1 MTAELHPQPTFALWE
16 SILDTGSFEEVYET
30 LATVVAQLE
39 EARLSLE
46 DSLACY
52 ELGVRLAARCEQ
64 FLDEAELRISR
75 LDELSPGSGDTEESE
90 FDNDD
95 DMIPF

>member
-1 MTAELHPQPTFALWE
+1 MTADLHPQPTFALWE
-16 SILDTGSFEEVYET
+16 SILENGSFEDVYEA

-39 EARLSLE
+39 EAQLSLE

-64 FLDEAELRISR
+64 FLEEAELRISR
-75 LDELSPGSGDTEESE
+75 LDEMSPGAEHNDESAYA
-90 FDNDD
+90 ND

>member
-1 MTAELHPQPTFALWE
+1 MTAELRPQPTFELWE
-16 SILDTGSFEEVYET
+16 SVLENGSFEEVYEALT
-30 LATVVAQLE
+30 TVVAQLE
-39 EARLSLE
+39 ESQLSLE

-64 FLDEAELRISR
+64 FLEEAELRISR
-75 LDELSPGSGDTEESE
+75 LDELSPDVDENDESAYA
-90 FDNDD
+90 ND

>member
-1 MTAELHPQPTFALWE
+1 MTVEPQPQPTFALWE
-16 SILDTGSFEEVYET
+16 AMLDNGSFEEVYET

-39 EARLSLE
+39 EAQLSLE

-64 FLDEAELRISR
+64 FLDNAELRITR
-75 LDELSPGSGDTEESE
+75 LDELSPGTADNAESAYA
-90 FDNDD
+90 ND